1 MLHEETCRLSTV
13 GNDVGRVA
21 VRVGID
27 HSNGFLAFHRSLNKN
42 KQDIQRICV
51 QHNGLPRDTPKLQ
64 RRPTP
69 RFEGKAGKRA
79 NLPLLPALPP
89 KLGVN
94 LPYMVEWLCSF
105 AVSRGNELTHIIHL
119 QTPFLGSS
127 QACLMN
133 LGNVELQKP
142 MKSRLS
148 SRAWG
153 FGET

>member
-64 RRPTP
+64 RRSTP

-79 NLPLLPALPP
+79 N
-89 KLGVN
+89 
-94 LPYMVEWLCSF
+94 F
-105 AVSRGNELTHIIHL
+105 THIIHL